1 MKDKRVV
8 FMGTPEFSVPVL
20 KELIENTNV
29 VLVVTQPD
37 AYVGRKRV
45 LTPSPVCRLA
55 EEHNIEVFKPE
66 KLKKEYEYVLNK
78 KPDLIIT
85 CAYGQ
90 IVPKVVLDYPEFGCI
105 NVHASLLPRYRGASP
120 ISKAIYDGEEKT
132 GITIMYMDEFIDTGN
147 IIHAEEIPI
156 DDSDTL
162 GTLTNKLSEL
172 GASLLMRTLPKIF
185 DGTNFD
191 IPQDNELATYAPM
204 IKRSDE
210 KLDFNRT
217 RMEVYNHVR
226 SLNPEPSAFIILDD
240 EEMKILEC
248 RIGDDIKGEIGVIS
262 KVSKDSFSIN
272 CKDGQIDIIRIK
284 PFGKK
289 EMSVRD
295 YFNGTDKDKLLNK
308 YVGDTNE

>member
-37 AYVGRKRV
+37 AYVGRKRI

-55 EEHNIEVFKPE
+55 EENNIEVFKPE
-66 KLKKEYEYVLNK
+66 KLRKEYEYVLNK
-78 KPDLIIT
+78 KPDIIIT

-90 IVPKVVLDYPEFGCI
+90 IVPKTILDYPEFGCI
-105 NVHASLLPRYRGASP
+105 NVHASLLPKYRGASP
-120 ISKAIYDGEEKT
+120 ISKAIYDGETST
-132 GITIMYMDEFIDTGN
+132 GITIMYMDETLDTGN
-147 IIHAEEIPI
+147 IINAEEIPI
-156 DDSDTL
+156 DDTDTL

-172 GASLLMRTLPKIF
+172 GARLLMRTLPKIF
-185 DGTNFD
+185 DDTNFD
-191 IPQDNELATYAPM
+191 IPQDNELATLAPM

-217 RMEVYNHVR
+217 RLEVYNHVR
-226 SLNPEPSAFIILDD
+226 SLNPEPSAFIILDN
-240 EEMKILEC
+240 EEMKVLEC
-248 RIGDDIKGEIGVIS
+248 RIGEETKGDIGVIS

-272 CKDGQIDIIRIK
+272 CKDGVIDIIKIK

-289 EMSVRD
+289 EMFVRD
-295 YFNGTDKDKLLNK
+295 YFNGKDKNSLLGLH
-308 YVGDTNE
+308 VGDTNE